1 MRRLMTLLLLFLILA
16 VGKSYGYNDL
26 VYPFHHICKDYA
38 KHEHVA
44 SVAVVDDTPSTPQQL
59 GPDYYSQFIK
69 TEIFLETNSGEIL
82 MYVEDI
88 DATNNVIIGRTNSGV
103 VYFPISEINYVR
115 KQIENQKGVYV
126 HD

>member
-1 MRRLMTLLLLFLILA
+1 
-16 VGKSYGYNDL
+16 
-26 VYPFHHICKDYA
+26 
-38 KHEHVA
+38 
-44 SVAVVDDTPSTPQQL
+44 
-59 GPDYYSQFIK
+59 
-69 TEIFLETNSGEIL
+69 

>member
-16 VGKSYGYNDL
+16 VGKSYGYDDL

-69 TEIFLETNSGEIL
+69 TEIFL
-82 MYVEDI
+82 
-88 DATNNVIIGRTNSGV
+88 
-103 VYFPISEINYVR
+103 
-115 KQIENQKGVYV
+115 
-126 HD
+126 